1 MAPKT
6 VPDDIWEDMKDDAT
20 MYREGRQLLFPTGF
34 SDVWDYFY
42 QKSTFGD
49 DLVYVGYPTA
59 DRQGNLFSVNNG
71 LAMSS
76 KCKNKDAAWQFIRK
90 LLLPRDD
97 VWQFS
102 INKANFQKLIDE
114 AKREETWTNEDGTVE
129 RYPKYTYYNENGE
142 EINVYAMTDEDEA
155 TIMDLINN
163 TTKVQN
169 YDENM
174 LNIIMDAAAPFL
186 NGEKSA
192 EQTASEVQNRV
203 KLYVNEQR

>member
-1 MAPKT
+1 
-6 VPDDIWEDMKDDAT
+6 
-20 MYREGRQLLFPTGF
+20 
-34 SDVWDYFY
+34 DYFY

-76 KCKNKDAAWQFIRK
+76 KCKSKDAAWQFIRK

-114 AKREETWTNEDGTVE
+114 AKREDTWTNEDGTVE